1 MSIAIPSTDVLL
13 EAVIE
18 YLERELL
25 PSLDGYHRFQTRV
38 AANALKIVARE
49 QRLGEAHAERDAA
62 TAARLLGEEAADGPR
77 PAALELADRLRDGT
91 LPLEAPALVS
101 CLREMLERQLAVDN
115 PAWIPARRA

>member
-1 MSIAIPSTDVLL
+1 
-13 EAVIE
+13 IE

-25 PSLDGYHRFQTRV
+25 PSLEGYHRFQTRV

-62 TAARLLGEEAADGPR
+62 TVARLLGEEVAVAQPE
-77 PAALELADRLRDGT
+77 ALELADRLRDGT
-91 LPLEAPALVS
+91 LSLDAPALVA

-115 PAWIPARRA
+115 PGWIRGRPG